1 MTDETTVEVA
11 EAPIV
16 FYCRECKKIVD
27 EPVKKA
33 NKYEYSC
40 PVCKSERVSFGT
52 RQAVSDFFQAKL
64 NKK

>member
-1 MTDETTVEVA
+1 MTDETTTA

-16 FYCRECKKIVD
+16 FYCRDCKKVLD
-27 EPVKKA
+27 APVKKG

-40 PVCKSERVSFGT
+40 PDCKSERVSFGT

-64 NKK
+64 PKK